1 MLKNLIENVIAT
13 NRSIKILIVIIVDI
27 VLSAFATLFSF
38 IIRLDLETVLIF
50 SINQFY
56 PFIVSIFLFVPIFY
70 YLKIYDSIFR
80 YFNVAS
86 LKSLSLATL
95 IYGIIFFLVIYFNSI
110 QGVPRSIAIIQPIF
124 FLLLAFVW
132 QASVGFR

>member
-50 SINQFY
+50 SINQIY
-56 PFIVSIFLFVPIFY
+56 PFIVSILLFVPIFY
-70 YLKIYDSIFR
+70 YLKI
-80 YFNVAS
+80 
-86 LKSLSLATL
+86 
-95 IYGIIFFLVIYFNSI
+95 
-110 QGVPRSIAIIQPIF
+110 
-124 FLLLAFVW
+124 
-132 QASVGFR
+132 